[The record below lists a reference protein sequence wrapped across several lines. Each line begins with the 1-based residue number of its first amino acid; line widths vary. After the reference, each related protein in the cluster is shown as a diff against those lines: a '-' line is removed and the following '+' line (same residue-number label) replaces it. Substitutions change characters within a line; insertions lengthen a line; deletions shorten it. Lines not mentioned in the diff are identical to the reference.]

1 MVYLYAGLGM
11 VMLSGIMAIFEMG
24 LALTG
29 QTLLPVPP
37 DDYLSSQSMKD
48 EDKIFLKALADETT
62 SLVDDKTFPDL
73 VSEEGLCS
81 ALNRI
86 DNAGWSLI
94 SEGRFE
100 SGCYLHTV
108 HPCVLKEDDKKCL
121 HRAVVKENPDNNQLS
136 YQLFSCAL
144 SGDDERCSFELE

>member
-73 VSEEGLCS
+73 VSDEGLCG
-81 ALNRI
+81 ALNEI
-86 DNAGWSLI
+86 DDDPEWSSIDVGRWKNGCQRSKPLGDLYHRVI
-94 SEGRFE
+94 VSEE
-100 SGCYLHTV
+100 PY
-108 HPCVLKEDDKKCL
+108 K
-121 HRAVVKENPDNNQLS
+121 
-136 YQLFSCAL
+136 LFSCAL
-144 SGDDERCSFELE
+144 DAGSAQCAFELE